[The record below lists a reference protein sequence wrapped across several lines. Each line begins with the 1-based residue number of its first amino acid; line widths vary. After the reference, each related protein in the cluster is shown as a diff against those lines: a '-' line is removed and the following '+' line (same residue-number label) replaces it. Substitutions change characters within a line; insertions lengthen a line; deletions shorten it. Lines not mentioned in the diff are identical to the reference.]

1 MVVVVDVKD
10 VEFALT
16 IAAIPVTILIL
27 IMAGYFTRKESLS
40 GMIAT
45 IVSILGLEGRR
56 RRLLTLLG
64 LGPLLWRIGLLPLQA
79 RPNVST
85 HCEGQALRTCSQNP
99 HFFCSNHNRSDCPH
113 DHQRH
118 SVRLKFQAWTKALY
132 RESKSGKRRRKAEY
146 DGDA

>member
-85 HCEGQALRTCSQNP
+85 H
-99 HFFCSNHNRSDCPH
+99 
-113 DHQRH
+113 
-118 SVRLKFQAWTKALY
+118 
-132 RESKSGKRRRKAEY
+132 
-146 DGDA
+146 